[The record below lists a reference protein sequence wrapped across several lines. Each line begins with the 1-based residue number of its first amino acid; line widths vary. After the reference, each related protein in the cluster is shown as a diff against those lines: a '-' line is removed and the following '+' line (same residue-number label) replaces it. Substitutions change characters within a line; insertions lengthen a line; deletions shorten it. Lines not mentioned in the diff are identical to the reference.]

1 MRFNPN
7 LKRRLL
13 GFASVI
19 IGIVMILS
27 QLMSLFFIDYFAG
40 DCTPR
45 AIRFGLIIFYA
56 LLIIGGVLL
65 ILNQLIARKILL
77 ISGLGLLFISLLIFL
92 IDFNCGFVMLFYIDL
107 ILGILITL
115 LSRNNRI
122 GLSDKMSSR

>member
-45 AIRFGLIIFYA
+45 AIRFWTYHFLCSFNY
-56 LLIIGGVLL
+56 
-65 ILNQLIARKILL
+65 RW
-77 ISGLGLLFISLLIFL
+77 SLTNIKP
-92 IDFNCGFVMLFYIDL
+92 IDC
-107 ILGILITL
+107 
-115 LSRNNRI
+115 
-122 GLSDKMSSR
+122 